1 MERLSSNSTLFFKFF
16 VPVFWIV
23 FFGAF
28 TVAVFVYRNEFY
40 GEIPGRPL
48 RIGSLLFFISGLVM
62 FYFTLMR
69 LKRVEGNAE
78 HLIITDY
85 FKTFRYAHEG
95 VAKITES
102 KFAFLKLVTIHL
114 KEKGSFGLKI
124 PFIASA
130 SRYEDFM
137 KKGGAQLPREGS

>member
-16 VPVFWIV
+16 IPVFWIV

-48 RIGSLLFFISGLVM
+48 RIGSVIFFASGLVM

-85 FKTFRYAHEG
+85 FKTFRYTHAG
-95 VAKITES
+95 IDKITES

-114 KEKGSFGLKI
+114 KEKGSFGIKI

-130 SRYEDFM
+130 SRYEEFM
-137 KKGGAQLPREGS
+137 KNLGADLPREK

>member
-1 MERLSSNSTLFFKFF
+1 M
-16 VPVFWIV
+16 PVFWIV

-28 TVAVFVYRNEFY
+28 TVAVFVYSNEFY

-48 RIGSLLFFISGLVM
+48 RIGSVVFFASGLIM
-62 FYFTLMR
+62 FYFTSMR
-69 LKRVEGNAE
+69 LKRVEGNGE

-85 FKTFRYAHEG
+85 FKTFRYSHAG
-95 VAKITES
+95 VDKITES
-102 KFAFLKLVTIHL
+102 KFAFIKLVTIHL

-130 SRYEDFM
+130 SRYEEFM
-137 KKGGAQLPREGS
+137 RKFGNHLPREKA

>member
-1 MERLSSNSTLFFKFF
+1 MERLSSNLTLFFKFF

-28 TVAVFVYRNEFY
+28 TVAVFAYKNEFY

-48 RIGSLLFFISGLVM
+48 RIGSVIFFASGLIM
-62 FYFTLMR
+62 FFLTTMR
-69 LKRVEGNAE
+69 LKRVEGNSE

-85 FKTFRYAHEG
+85 FKTFRYAHAG
-95 VAKITES
+95 IDKITES
-102 KFAFLKLVTIHL
+102 KFAFIKVVTIHL
-114 KEKGSFGLKI
+114 KEKGSFGIKI

-130 SRYEDFM
+130 SRYEEFM
-137 KKGGAQLPREGS
+137 SKSGAHLPREKA

>member
-40 GEIPGRPL
+40 GEVPGRPL
-48 RIGSLLFFISGLVM
+48 RIGSLIFFLSGLIM

-69 LKRVEGNAE
+69 LKRVEGNGE
-78 HLIITDY
+78 HFVITDY
-85 FKTFRYAHEG
+85 FKTFRYSHAG
-95 VAKITES
+95 VERITES

-114 KEKGSFGLKI
+114 KEKGSFGIKI
-124 PFIASA
+124 PFIASS
-130 SRYEDFM
+130 SRYEEFM
-137 KKGGAQLPREGS
+137 KTSGAHLPRE

>member
-1 MERLSSNSTLFFKFF
+1 MFFKFF
-16 VPVFWIV
+16 IPVFWIV

-48 RIGSLLFFISGLVM
+48 RIGSVIFFASGLVM

-85 FKTFRYAHEG
+85 FKTFRYTHAG
-95 VAKITES
+95 IDKITES

-114 KEKGSFGLKI
+114 KEKGSFGIKI

-130 SRYEDFM
+130 SRYEEFM
-137 KKGGAQLPREGS
+137 KNLGADLPREK

>member
-1 MERLSSNSTLFFKFF
+1 MERLSSNLTLFFKFF

-28 TVAVFVYRNEFY
+28 TIAVFAYKNEFY

-48 RIGSLLFFISGLVM
+48 RIGSVVFFASGLIM
-62 FYFTLMR
+62 FYFTSMR
-69 LKRVEGNAE
+69 LKRVEGNGE

-85 FKTFRYAHEG
+85 FKTFRYAHTG
-95 VAKITES
+95 VDKITES
-102 KFAFLKLVTIHL
+102 KFAFIKLVTIHL

-130 SRYEDFM
+130 SRYEGFM
-137 KKGGAQLPREGS
+137 KSLGAQLPREKA